1 MAHPYK
7 EAAHRNDPKWVKNL
21 NTLVEKKKADD
32 VDAVIRNYGGDK
44 TATMQAARY
53 ERPKNQD

>member
-7 EAAHRNDPKWVKNL
+7 AAAHRNDPKWVKNL
-21 NTLVEKKKADD
+21 NPLVEKAKKDD

-44 TATMQAARY
+44 SATMQAARY

>member
-7 EAAHRNDPKWVKNL
+7 QAAHKSDPGWVKDL
-21 NTLVEKKKADD
+21 NVHVERAKKDD

-44 TATMQAARY
+44 NATMQAARY
-53 ERPKNQD
+53 ARPKSQD